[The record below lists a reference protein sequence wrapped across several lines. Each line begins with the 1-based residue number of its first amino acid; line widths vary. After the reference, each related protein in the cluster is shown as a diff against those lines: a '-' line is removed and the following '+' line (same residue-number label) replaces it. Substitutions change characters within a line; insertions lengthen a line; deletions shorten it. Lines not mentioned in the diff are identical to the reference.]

1 MKEEVGTCN
10 LNQGYDKF
18 NVKQDNSMTRHI
30 LDIDQQEM
38 HGHIDQWQLMNH
50 YTYSYTPQNLP
61 NYEYIPFFLSTFILI
76 SVCLFITG
84 SIIFHRILI
93 WEIQIIF

>member
-50 YTYSYTPQNLP
+50 YT
-61 NYEYIPFFLSTFILI
+61 
-76 SVCLFITG
+76 
-84 SIIFHRILI
+84 
-93 WEIQIIF
+93 